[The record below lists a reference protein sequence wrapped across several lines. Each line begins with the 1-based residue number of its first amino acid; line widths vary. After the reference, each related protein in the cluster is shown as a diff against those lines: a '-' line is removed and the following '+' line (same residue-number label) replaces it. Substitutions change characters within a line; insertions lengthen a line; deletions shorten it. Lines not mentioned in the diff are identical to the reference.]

1 MDLKMNNLRE
11 VRKRLKISQYRLSKL
26 SNVSQGLLS
35 QYERGLLSP
44 SLERSKEIFIAL
56 KKEDENLSF
65 LELWNIQ

>member
-1 MDLKMNNLRE
+1 MNNLRE